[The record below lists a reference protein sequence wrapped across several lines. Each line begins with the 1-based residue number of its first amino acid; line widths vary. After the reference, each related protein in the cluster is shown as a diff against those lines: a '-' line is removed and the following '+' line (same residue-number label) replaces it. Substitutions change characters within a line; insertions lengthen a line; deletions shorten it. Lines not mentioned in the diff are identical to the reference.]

1 MDTFTITG
9 GVPLKG
15 EIALGGAKNVAL
27 KVLVASLLTDEQLVI
42 EHVPAIR
49 DVDLMLEVL
58 VSLGVRIDRMGDTVY
73 AQNGRAHEYQ
83 VPLDIGARL
92 RTSSMVIGPMLA
104 RYGKAMIPNPGGCRI
119 GARPIDRHIAALQ
132 EMGAQIEYRSGDG
145 YFYATAPYGLKG
157 TTYTFGKNSHTG
169 TETIILASVLA
180 KGRTVIE
187 NAAEEVEVDALIELL
202 DLMGARVK
210 RSGSRQITI
219 DGVPTMRGAT
229 YRVMP
234 DRNEEV
240 TFAIAAAVTNGDITV
255 LGSQREHLSAFLEVF
270 TAAGG
275 GFESVDTTKTR
286 YFRKH
291 NLTAVDVVTRPHP
304 GFMTD
309 WQAPWAVL
317 MTQAA
322 GSATIH
328 ETVFENRFG
337 YMEELRKM
345 GAHID
350 YVDPSVSDPETFYNF
365 NWEDHEQGDHHAIRI
380 QGPTNLHNAILSM
393 HDLRAGATLVLAA
406 LAADGQSVLH
416 GVEHI
421 DRGYENIEKRL
432 GLLGARIERKKE
444 ESV

>member
-1 MDTFTITG
+1 MDTFIING
-9 GVPLKG
+9 GRPLQG
-15 EIALGGAKNVAL
+15 EVTLGGAKNVAL
-27 KVLVASLLTDEQLVI
+27 KLLVASLLTDEPLI
-42 EHVPAIR
+42 IHNVPEIR
-49 DVDLMLEVL
+49 DVELMLEVL
-58 VSLGVRIDRMGDTVY
+58 KSLGVRVDRRADTVIV
-73 AQNGRAHEYQ
+73 QNGRIHEYQ

-104 RYGKAMIPNPGGCRI
+104 RYRKAMIPNPGGCRI

-145 YFYATAPYGLKG
+145 YFYATAPNGLKG
-157 TTYTFGKNSHTG
+157 TTNTFGKNSHTG

-202 DLMGARVK
+202 NLMGARVK
-210 RSGSRQITI
+210 RSGIRQITI
-219 DGVPTMRGAT
+219 DGVSTMRGAT
-229 YRVMP
+229 YRIMP

-255 LGSQREHLSAFLEVF
+255 LGSQREHLSSFLDVF

-275 GFESVDTTKTR
+275 GFESVDSTKTR

-291 NLTAVDVVTRPHP
+291 ALTAVDVVTRPHP

-317 MTQAA
+317 MTQSIGIAA
-322 GSATIH
+322 IH

-337 YMEELRKM
+337 YVEELKKM
-345 GAHID
+345 GARIE
-350 YVDPSVSDPETFYNF
+350 YVNPDVPDPSDFYNF
-365 NWEDHEQGDHHAIRI
+365 NWEDHVAGDHHAIRI
-380 QGPTNLHNAILSM
+380 QGPTSLHNAILTM

-406 LAADGQSVLH
+406 LTAQGQSVLH

-421 DRGYENIEKRL
+421 DRGYENIEERL
-432 GLLGARIERKKE
+432 RLLGAHIERKKE
-444 ESV
+444 EQI